1 MRARTVRLSFSPFGN
16 GLTKRRSTQ
25 LSVRMRTAMANK
37 ARNGVKR
44 SHVIRS
50 EHESW
55 ATERDAHTRKKIHTM
70 KSGTLILSLLSSE
83 NVSLI
88 SASSPLV
95 ICSFTGSSDNQ
106 LSFQKYWR
114 V

>member
-1 MRARTVRLSFSPFGN
+1 
-16 GLTKRRSTQ
+16 
-25 LSVRMRTAMANK
+25 
-37 ARNGVKR
+37 
-44 SHVIRS
+44 
-50 EHESW
+50 
-55 ATERDAHTRKKIHTM
+55 M